1 MPQENILEYTT
12 ESVKSNL
19 TSDKF
24 TSGKRNDKKF
34 PFPST
39 QTEKNTTLSLVRRKA
54 FYPRINTTLLIKMAN
69 SL

>member
-1 MPQENILEYTT
+1 MFNLYQFWHHFGDERCFDNKLVPQENILEHTT

-34 PFPST
+34 HFPARK
-39 QTEKNTTLSLVRRKA
+39 QRKKRR
-54 FYPRINTTLLIKMAN
+54 
-69 SL
+69 